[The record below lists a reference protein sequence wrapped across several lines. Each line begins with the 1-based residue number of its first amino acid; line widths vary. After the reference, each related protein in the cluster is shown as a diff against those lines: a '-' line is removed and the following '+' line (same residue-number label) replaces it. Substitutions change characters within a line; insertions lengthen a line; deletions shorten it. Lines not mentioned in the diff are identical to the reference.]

1 MTVLM
6 PDDTPRPDR
15 VAFRSL
21 AADDLHA
28 LLHWLADPDVH
39 RWYDE
44 GELTL
49 ANITARFTPAIDGS
63 EPTHGFLIV
72 IDGQPA
78 GYIQA
83 YAIGDHPDYQRQLDI
98 DPRAVATDLFI
109 GDAAF
114 RNRGWGA
121 VVLAAFLDRVVF
133 REMGAALAMI
143 APDPANARAI
153 RAYER
158 AGFQWVKTVPVVDEE
173 HPENTGDEYVML
185 LRREDFAPHLPS
197 AKTDDPGT
205 T

>member
-1 MTVLM
+1 M

-15 VAFRSL
+15 VAFRPI
-21 AADDLHA
+21 AGADLPA
-28 LLHWLADPDVH
+28 LLRWLEDPDVH

-49 ANITARFTPAIDGS
+49 ANITARFMPVIDGS
-63 EPTHGFLIV
+63 EPTRGFLIV

-83 YAIGDHPDYQRQLDI
+83 YAIGDHPDYQRQVDV

-109 GDAAF
+109 GDAAC

-133 REMGAALAMI
+133 GEMGAALAMI
-143 APDPANARAI
+143 APDTANARAV
-153 RAYER
+153 RAYAR
-158 AGFQWVKTVPVVDEE
+158 AGFRWVKTVPVVDEE
-173 HPENTGDEYVML
+173 HPGNTGDEYVML
-185 LRREDFAPHLPS
+185 LRRGAFDGYLAS